1 MARYSEKQKAALDA
15 LMKDDVYRQAMEIIK
30 TEGIQSLTM
39 ERLAGDVGV
48 SRGTLY
54 NYFADKDAVV
64 DYVEERTFDPVL
76 GAIQEIS
83 KSALEPALKL
93 TRIANWIF
101 TAVYED
107 SALIIALS
115 PVKHEMKRHPCK
127 IERRSKAMRAIEAIV
142 REGIESGAF
151 KKLSP
156 VVVTEIFVG
165 SIFGMIESMSLNG
178 EFYRAEAVAPTL
190 MELLLGGLRNTDTAR

>member
-1 MARYSEKQKAALDA
+1 MARYSEKQKAALDN
-15 LMKDDVYRQAMEIIK
+15 LMKDDVYRHAMEIIK
-30 TEGIQSLTM
+30 SEGLGGLTM
-39 ERLAGDVGV
+39 ERIAAAVGV

-64 DYVEERTFDPVL
+64 DFVEERTFDPVL
-76 GAIQEIS
+76 GAIQEVS
-83 KSALEPALKL
+83 TSDLEPELKL
-93 TRIANWIF
+93 TRIASWIF

-115 PVKHEMKRHPCK
+115 PIKHEMKRHPCK
-127 IERRSKAMRAIEAIV
+127 LERRNKAIRAIEEIV
-142 REGIESGAF
+142 RDGIDSGAF

-178 EFYRAEAVAPTL
+178 EFYRADAVTPTL
-190 MELLLGGLRNTDTAR
+190 MELLLGGLRNADATH

>member
-1 MARYSEKQKAALDA
+1 MARYSEKQKAALDN
-15 LMKDDVYRQAMEIIK
+15 LMKDDVYRHAMEIIK
-30 TEGIQSLTM
+30 TEGLGGLTM
-39 ERLAGDVGV
+39 ERIAAAVGV

-64 DYVEERTFDPVL
+64 DFVEERTFDPVL
-76 GAIQEIS
+76 GAIQEVS
-83 KSALEPALKL
+83 TSDLEAELKL

-115 PVKHEMKRHPCK
+115 PVKQEMKRHPCK
-127 IERRSKAMRAIEAIV
+127 LERRSKAIRAIEEIV
-142 REGIESGAF
+142 RDGIDSGAF

-178 EFYRAEAVAPTL
+178 EFYRADAVVPTL
-190 MELLLGGLRNTDTAR
+190 MELLLGGLRNSDTAH

>member
-15 LMKDDVYRQAMEIIK
+15 LMKDDVYRHAMEIIK
-30 TEGIQSLTM
+30 TEGPGGLTM
-39 ERLAGDVGV
+39 ERIAVAVGV

-54 NYFADKDAVV
+54 NYFADKDAVIGF
-64 DYVEERTFDPVL
+64 VEVRTFDPVL
-76 GAIQEIS
+76 QAIQEV
-83 KSALEPALKL
+83 SASDLNPEIKL

-115 PVKHEMKRHPCK
+115 PIKHEMKNRPCK
-127 IERRSKAMRAIEAIV
+127 FERKTRAVRTIEEIV
-142 REGIESGAF
+142 RDGIDSGAF

-178 EFYRAEAVAPTL
+178 EFYRADAVVPTL
-190 MELLLGGLRNTDTAR
+190 MDLFLGGLRNNE

>member
-15 LMKDDVYRQAMEIIK
+15 LMKDDVYRHAMEIIK
-30 TEGIQSLTM
+30 TEGLGGLTM
-39 ERLAGDVGV
+39 ERIAEAVGV

-54 NYFADKDAVV
+54 NYFADKDAVI
-64 DYVEERTFDPVL
+64 DYVEVRTFDPVL
-76 GAIQEIS
+76 EAIQEVLAS
-83 KSALEPALKL
+83 DLEPDLKL

-115 PVKHEMKRHPCK
+115 PIKHEMKNRACK
-127 IERRSKAMRAIEAIV
+127 FERRTRAVRTIEEIV
-142 REGIESGAF
+142 REGIDSGTF
-151 KKLSP
+151 KKMSP

-178 EFYRAEAVAPTL
+178 EFYRADAVVPTL
-190 MELLLGGLRNTDTAR
+190 MNLFLGGLRASG